1 MKNLDTQLKNHGLA
15 KYIRLEKDKEQV
27 KLYLKQPYQGLV
39 IWKDNP
45 NESSLVTI
53 SNHSH
58 PKHVEKQL
66 AHLKRMIDQE
76 LLKRFDHLNNS
87 ENVQRIR
94 YQKENITRF
103 LECLDE
109 LVIAQNIWKTIYAQ
123 ICLLN
128 LSKNMKDYLTDTESY
143 FFTRIS
149 KLDFLNSTQ
158 YFKDPFFKEHPYR
171 LNKLTLDF
179 KKINRCRNYLEDIYA
194 DLCDIVPD

>member
-1 MKNLDTQLKNHGLA
+1 MQTLNEQLKAHSLA
-15 KYIRLEKDKEQV
+15 KYIRLNKEKEQF

-39 IWKDNP
+39 VWKDNP
-45 NESSLVTI
+45 NESSMMTI
-53 SNHSH
+53 SVHSS
-58 PKHVEKQL
+58 PKHVEQQL
-66 AHLKRMIDQE
+66 THLKRMIDQE
-76 LLKRFDHLNNS
+76 LLKRFDLLNNS

-179 KKINRCRNYLEDIYA
+179 KKINRCQDYLKDIYN
-194 DLCDIVPD
+194 DLCKIVPD

>member
-1 MKNLDTQLKNHGLA
+1 M
-15 KYIRLEKDKEQV
+15 
-27 KLYLKQPYQGLV
+27 
-39 IWKDNP
+39 
-45 NESSLVTI
+45 
-53 SNHSH
+53 
-58 PKHVEKQL
+58 PK
-66 AHLKRMIDQE
+66 
-76 LLKRFDHLNNS
+76 
-87 ENVQRIR
+87 NVQRIR

-158 YFKDPFFKEHPYR
+158 YFKDPFFKDRPYR

>member
-1 MKNLDTQLKNHGLA
+1 MQNLTEQLKAHSLT
-15 KYIRLEKDKEQV
+15 KYIRFNKENEQF
-27 KLYLKQPYQGLV
+27 KLYLKQPYQDLV
-39 IWKDNP
+39 VWKDNP
-45 NESSLVTI
+45 NESSVITI
-53 SNHSH
+53 SIHSN

-66 AHLKRMIDQE
+66 THLKRMIDQE
-76 LLKRFDHLNNS
+76 LLKRFDLLNNS

-128 LSKNMKDYLTDTESY
+128 LSKNMKDYLTNTENY

-149 KLDFLNSTQ
+149 KGDFINSTQ

-171 LNKLTLDF
+171 LAKITLNF
-179 KKINRCRNYLEDIYA
+179 KKINRCRNYLKDVYA
-194 DLCDIVPD
+194 DLCKIVPD

>member
-1 MKNLDTQLKNHGLA
+1 MQNLNEQLKAHGLA
-15 KYIRLEKDKEQV
+15 KYVRFDKENEQF
-27 KLYLKQPYQGLV
+27 KLYLKQPYHGLV
-39 IWKDNP
+39 VWKDNP
-45 NESSLVTI
+45 KESALVTI
-53 SNHSH
+53 SIHSN

-66 AHLKRMIDQE
+66 THLKRMIDQE
-76 LLKRFDHLNNS
+76 LLRRFDRLNMPK
-87 ENVQRIR
+87 NVQHIR
-94 YQKENITRF
+94 HQKEDITRF

-158 YFKDPFFKEHPYR
+158 YFKDPFFKDRPYR

-179 KKINRCRNYLEDIYA
+179 KKINRCREYLEDIYA

>member
-1 MKNLDTQLKNHGLA
+1 MENIIEQLKAHNLT
-15 KYIRLEKDKEQV
+15 KYVRFNKENEQF

-39 IWKDNP
+39 VWKDNP
-45 NESSLVTI
+45 KESSLVTI
-53 SNHSH
+53 SIHSS
-58 PKHVEKQL
+58 PKHVKKQL

-76 LLKRFDHLNNS
+76 LLKRFDLLNNS

-109 LVIAQNIWKTIYAQ
+109 LVTAQNIWKTIYAQ

-149 KLDFLNSTQ
+149 KSDFINSTQ

-179 KKINRCRNYLEDIYA
+179 KKIDRCRNYLEDIYA
-194 DLCDIVPD
+194 DLCDIVPS